1 MMHPVMLRRARI
13 RGLKEGQVQSG
24 RVEAHGNVVVDGAQR
39 FQDYGFAANP
49 IDGQGLEITVGGHTL
64 ILRMDR
70 LAERPELAA
79 YEVALWHKD
88 GHMVKLGTGKTVEV
102 VGASTV
108 TVGATA
114 KIQLN
119 TPLVECSQ
127 ALKAASLTV
136 TGGASING
144 RNFMAHNHPVGN
156 PNTGGVI

>member
-1 MMHPVMLRRARI
+1 MMHPVMLHRARI
-13 RGLKEGQVQSG
+13 RGLNEGQVQSG

-49 IDGQGLEITVGGHTL
+49 VDGQGLEITVGGHTL

-70 LAERPELAA
+70 LAERPQLAA

-88 GHMVKLGTGKTVEV
+88 GHRVKLGAGKAVEV
-102 VGASTV
+102 LGATTV
-108 TVGATA
+108 TVEASA

-119 TPLVECSQ
+119 TPLVECSGQ
-127 ALKAASLTV
+127 LKAASLDV
-136 TGGASING
+136 TGSATING
-144 RNFMAHNHPVGN
+144 RDFMAHQHPTGN